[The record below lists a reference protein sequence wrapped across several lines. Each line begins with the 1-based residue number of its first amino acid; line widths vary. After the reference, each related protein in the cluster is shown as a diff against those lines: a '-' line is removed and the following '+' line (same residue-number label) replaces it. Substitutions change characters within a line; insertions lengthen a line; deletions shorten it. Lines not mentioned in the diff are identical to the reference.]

1 MKFSTRLK
9 ELRIERNITQATLAK
24 EIGYSQ
30 RAVSKW
36 ELDKTE
42 PTASALIKLSEFF
55 GETVQYLLGIED

>member
-9 ELRIERNITQATLAK
+9 ELRIEKDMTQADLAK

-36 ELDKTE
+36 ELGKTE